1 MPYALLHSSQHAKAL
16 LFGLRL
22 SRTSES
28 APGTIFRPILA
39 QNTGPPPPD
48 PFVRHTCHRIVWNV
62 LHVTEGSVIATQ
74 RSPCGAAGP
83 LSSRERRI
91 TRVILRGRNQNTP
104 PPGADR
110 IVGSPVGRAVLNSVR
125 ATSSNP
131 KRMTPVQALPG
142 HGGREEERSPLRRV
156 PQTRSRIGTT
166 RSWVPNCPRN
176 PQSCS

>member
-62 LHVTEGSVIATQ
+62 LHATEGSVIATQ
-74 RSPCGAAGP
+74 WPPLQRCRVPFLEGAAY
-83 LSSRERRI
+83 
-91 TRVILRGRNQNTP
+91 NTSYTTWAEP
-104 PPGADR
+104 EYAAP
-110 IVGSPVGRAVLNSVR
+110 
-125 ATSSNP
+125 
-131 KRMTPVQALPG
+131 
-142 HGGREEERSPLRRV
+142 
-156 PQTRSRIGTT
+156 RSR
-166 RSWVPNCPRN
+166 PNR
-176 PQSCS
+176 